1 NLERS
6 LPASSSFA
14 GLVYCSRV
22 FACDSLAF
30 ERKPGGL
37 FVPPHAPTLL
47 PKGYWAL
54 LQVPPPAGYES
65 TIVATVMTSCF
76 RTEVTDRGRFGEG
89 ALMLFVF
96 AGSSCVSW
104 VRVPLDV
111 PCVLAGGGSHV
122 LDGCSG
128 VLGSTLPT
136 LLFLQRAFTKAAAKR
151 GRGRGHD
158 RGRGR
163 GLAKAVARRGRGQAR
178 GRGRGKST
186 GRAAPKRRP
195 RRVTPVIDLE
205 DSADE
210 ATAGDGDDDEDYT
223 D

>member
-1 NLERS
+1 
-6 LPASSSFA
+6 
-14 GLVYCSRV
+14 
-22 FACDSLAF
+22 
-30 ERKPGGL
+30 
-37 FVPPHAPTLL
+37 
-47 PKGYWAL
+47 
-54 LQVPPPAGYES
+54 
-65 TIVATVMTSCF
+65 M
-76 RTEVTDRGRFGEG
+76 
-89 ALMLFVF
+89 
-96 AGSSCVSW
+96 
-104 VRVPLDV
+104 
-111 PCVLAGGGSHV
+111 AGGGSHV

-163 GLAKAVARRGRGQAR
+163 GLAKAR